1 MERRSD
7 GTLRRAGQVWRLGL
21 ARRNATCVL
30 TGKPIAVGDSV
41 YRPRSVGPY
50 EPANKDRMILA
61 EEVAPARCA
70 SRDCNRG
77 VLIGSS

>member
-1 MERRSD
+1 MRRSD

-50 EPANKDRMILA
+50 EPANKDRMTLA
-61 EEVAPARCA
+61 EEVAPGEVREQELQ
-70 SRDCNRG
+70 S
-77 VLIGSS
+77 VVP